1 MSEISVR
8 RESAARTEHWTT
20 TCSAAA
26 TGKSRGSERPSCP
39 YHVTYLQVVNTDVRK
54 SVKQTLTVAVRVS
67 VPVNPVPDPKPET
80 PHLITR
86 SLYGLGFK
94 GSGFRE

>member
-1 MSEISVR
+1 M
-8 RESAARTEHWTT
+8 AASYRLGPEVKLPKAL
-20 TCSAAA
+20 AAL
-26 TGKSRGSERPSCP
+26 P
-39 YHVTYLQVVNTDVRK
+39 VTYLQVVNTDVRK